1 MQLLL
6 SFQNCFKIPDLRR
19 RILFTVGLLV
29 VYRIGGQITVPGVQ
43 LAVLTEFFQSSGNTL
58 FGLYDMFVGG
68 AFTRG
73 TIFALGI
80 MPYISASIIL
90 QLLGAVI
97 PYFQKLQREGEE
109 GRKKITQYTRYGTVF
124 LAAAQSYGVSFFLV
138 NIMAPL
144 SGNPAVPNPGL
155 GFTLSTMLTITTGTI
170 FIMWLGEQITERG
183 IGNGISLIIFIGIVA
198 EFPYAISQE
207 YSHFLIN
214 RGFSK
219 NIIEEI
225 ILVVLM
231 LGVVAFVI
239 LLTQGLRKIPVQYA
253 KRVVGRRVYGGQA
266 THIPLRI
273 NTAGVIPII
282 FAQSIMFLPG
292 TITQMFPGN
301 EFMLTVGSFFS
312 TESMFYWFA
321 YSMMI
326 IFFAYFYTAIV
337 MDPNQL
343 ADNMKKH
350 GGFIPGIRP
359 GPRTAQY
366 IDGIMTRITLP
377 GSIALALVAIFPF
390 FVTRQFNVAPSF
402 AQFFGGTG
410 LLIVV
415 GVALDTLQQIES
427 QLMTRHYEGFMKRGK
442 IQGRRG

>member
-231 LGVVAFVI
+231 FAVVAFVI

-442 IQGRRG
+442 IQGRRR

>member
-1 MQLLL
+1 MLHTFL
-6 SFQNCFKIPDLRR
+6 NCLKIPDLRR

-29 VYRIGGQITVPGVQ
+29 VYRVGGQITVPGVDVT
-43 LAVLTEFFQSSGNTL
+43 VLREYFAGAGHTL
-58 FGLYDMFVGG
+58 FGIYDMFVGG

-124 LAAAQSYGVSFFLV
+124 LAAAQSYGVSFFLTT
-138 NIMAPL
+138 ITGPAT
-144 SGNPAVPNPGL
+144 GNPAVSSPGI
-155 GFTLSTMLTITTGTI
+155 GFTLQTVLTITTGTI

-198 EFPYAISQE
+198 ELPFAIRSE
-207 YSHFLIN
+207 WHHYLIN
-214 RGFSK
+214 RGHGK
-219 NIIEEI
+219 NLIEQI
-225 ILVVLM
+225 FLVALM
-231 LGVVAFVI
+231 FAVVAFVI
-239 LLTQGLRKIPVQYA
+239 LMIQGQRKIPVQYA
-253 KRVVGRRVYGGQA
+253 KRVVGRRVYGGQ
-266 THIPLRI
+266 TSTIPLRI
-273 NTAGVIPII
+273 NQAGVIPII

-292 TITQMFPGN
+292 TVTTLFPDSEVMQTLG
-301 EFMLTVGSFFS
+301 GFFATTS
-312 TESMFYWFA
+312 LVYWVAFA
-321 YSMMI
+321 LMI
-326 IFFAYFYTAIV
+326 IFFTYFYTAII

-350 GGFIPGIRP
+350 GGFIPGVRP
-359 GPRTAQY
+359 GKRTAQY
-366 IDGIMTRITLP
+366 IDRIMTRITLP
-377 GSIALALVAIFPF
+377 GAIALAAVAIFPF
-390 FVTRQFNVAPSF
+390 FVSQHFNVTAAFSR
-402 AQFFGGTG
+402 FFGGTG

-427 QLMTRHYEGFMKRGK
+427 QLMTRHYEGFMKGGK
-442 IQGRRG
+442 IRGRR

>member
-231 LGVVAFVI
+231 FAVVAFVI

-292 TITQMFPGN
+292 TVTQMFPGN

-326 IFFAYFYTAIV
+326 VFFTYFYTAIV

-442 IQGRRG
+442 IQGRRR

>member
-1 MQLLL
+1 MLQ
-6 SFQNCFKIPDLRR
+6 SFQNCFKIPELRR
-19 RILFTVGLLV
+19 RIIFTVGLLI
-29 VYRIGGQITVPGVQ
+29 VYRIGGQITVPGVEVKIVQ
-43 LAVLTEFFQSSGNTL
+43 EFFANSGNTL

-68 AFTRG
+68 AFTRA

-124 LAAAQSYGVSFFLV
+124 LAAAQSYGVSYFLET
-138 NIMAPL
+138 IRGPA
-144 SGNPAVPNPGL
+144 SGLLAVPDPGIV
-155 GFTLSTMLTITTGTI
+155 FTLETMLTITTGTI

-183 IGNGISLIIFIGIVA
+183 IGNGISLIIFIGIIA
-198 EFPYAISQE
+198 ELPNAIRFE
-207 YSHFLIN
+207 YQHYLNNI
-214 RGFSK
+214 GLGK
-219 NIIEEI
+219 NIIQEI
-225 ILVVLM
+225 VLVGLM
-231 LGVVAFVI
+231 FLVVAFVI

-253 KRVVGRRVYGGQA
+253 KRVVGRRVYGGQT

-292 TITQMFPGN
+292 TITQLFPDS
-301 EFMLTVGSFFS
+301 EFLQGVGSLFS
-312 TESMFYWFA
+312 TESLVYWTV
-321 YSMMI
+321 YGLMI
-326 IFFAYFYTAIV
+326 VFFTYFYTAIV

-377 GSIALALVAIFPF
+377 GAIALAAVAIFPF
-390 FVTRQFNVAPSF
+390 FVIQQFKVTPSF

-410 LLIVV
+410 LLIIV

-427 QLMTRHYEGFMKRGK
+427 QLMTRHYEGFMKRGRL
-442 IQGRRG
+442 QGRRG

>member
-442 IQGRRG
+442 IQGRRR

>member
-1 MQLLL
+1 VQLLQ

-442 IQGRRG
+442 IQGRRR